1 MEVFPPGPPFA
12 VPLMTLFLAQ
22 SLLSPNVGLIFWIVV
37 AFLIF
42 LLLLSKY
49 AWGPITA
56 ALTEREETI
65 ETSLTRA
72 EAALAEA
79 KQLAAD
85 NEKARRE
92 ADLEAQ
98 RILRQARD
106 DAEASRTEQVEKTR
120 QQIRQMQASAEAE
133 IEREKQQALAELR
146 AEVADLAILAA
157 ERILHETLDA
167 PRQRKLVDDF
177 ISDLPKN

>member
-1 MEVFPPGPPFA
+1 
-12 VPLMTLFLAQ
+12 MTLFLAVD
-22 SLLSPNVGLIFWIVV
+22 LLAPNFGLIFWI
-37 AFLIF
+37 ALAF
-42 LLLLSKY
+42 LLLLFLMSKY

-56 ALTEREETI
+56 ALAERETTI

-72 EAALAEA
+72 EQALAEA

-92 ADLEAQ
+92 ADAEAH
-98 RILRQARD
+98 RILREARD
-106 DAEASRTEQVEKTR
+106 AAEAGRTEQLEKTR
-120 QQIRQMQASAEAE
+120 QQIRQMQATAEAE

-157 ERILHETLDA
+157 EKILHETLDA
-167 PRQRKLVDDF
+167 PRQKKLVEDF
-177 ISDLPKN
+177 ITDLPKN

>member
-1 MEVFPPGPPFA
+1 
-12 VPLMTLFLAQ
+12 MTLYLAAD
-22 SLLSPNVGLIFWIVV
+22 LLAPNVGLIFWIAL
-37 AFLIF
+37 AFL
-42 LLLLSKY
+42 LLLFLLSKY

-56 ALTEREETI
+56 ALAERETTI

-72 EAALAEA
+72 EKALAEA

-92 ADLEAQ
+92 AELEAQ
-98 RILRQARD
+98 RILRDARD
-106 DAEASRTEQVEKTR
+106 AAEAARAEQAEKTR
-120 QQIRQMQASAEAE
+120 QQIRQMQATAEAE

-157 ERILHETLDA
+157 EKILHENLDA
-167 PRQRKLVDDF
+167 SRQRKLVDEF
-177 ISDLPKN
+177 IADLPKN

>member
-1 MEVFPPGPPFA
+1 
-12 VPLMTLFLAQ
+12 MTLFLAAD
-22 SLLSPNVGLIFWIVV
+22 LLAPNFGLIFWMAL
-37 AFLIF
+37 AFLT
-42 LLLLSKY
+42 LLFLLSKY
-49 AWGPITA
+49 AWGPITS
-56 ALTEREETI
+56 ALAERETTI

-72 EAALAEA
+72 EKALAEA

-92 ADLEAQ
+92 SEIEAQ
-98 RILRQARD
+98 KILRDAREA
-106 DAEASRTEQVEKTR
+106 AEAARAEQAEKTR
-120 QQIRQMQASAEAE
+120 QQIRQMQATAEAE

-146 AEVADLAILAA
+146 AEVADLAIMAA
-157 ERILHETLDA
+157 EKILHETLDA